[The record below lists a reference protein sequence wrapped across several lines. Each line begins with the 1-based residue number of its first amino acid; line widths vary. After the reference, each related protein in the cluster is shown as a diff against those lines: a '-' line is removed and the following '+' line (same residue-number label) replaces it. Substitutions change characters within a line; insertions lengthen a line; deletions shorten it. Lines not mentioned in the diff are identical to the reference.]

1 MTRINLFH
9 KQDRNTPT
17 SATGSA
23 SPVANSVSWGKTN
36 AVKNVLDAG
45 SPFIFAALLIAC
57 SLTVGCSSNKPEPVS
72 SNHPS
77 MNVSITPV
85 TTPTQIATSTDAPV
99 VPAQQT
105 TQTAAAKPVHRKIVH
120 KAPPT
125 LGYTDKTT
133 GVSFQYPRGYAL
145 KTGDAA
151 AELLSTDPIPM
162 DFTQPGGTTVA
173 TVTWPES
180 MYAKSDLAAAYFDVS
195 VNKTLT
201 VDQCGEFS
209 VPQANPASPGDPAV
223 QATAQVAAP
232 PISKLLIGDMELQ
245 SSEIKSADTK
255 VAGDT
260 EKSSRAETSKYYHVF
275 QNGACYEFALKV
287 ATIGGDSTQAADETK
302 RVNRDEVF
310 RKLEKVLATVKID
323 PVTPEVN
330 AQMKTD
336 VKTDAEAKTDV
347 VPVSPAQ

>member
-1 MTRINLFH
+1 MTRINVFR

-17 SATGSA
+17 SATGSVA
-23 SPVANSVSWGKTN
+23 SSVANPASWGKTN

-57 SLTVGCSSNKPEPVS
+57 SLTAGCSSNKPEPVS
-72 SNHPS
+72 SNNPP
-77 MNVSITPV
+77 MNTPIAPV
-85 TTPTQIATSTDAPV
+85 TTPTEIATSTTAPV
-99 VPAQQT
+99 VPTQQT
-105 TQTAAAKPVHRKIVH
+105 TAKPAHRKIVH
-120 KAPPT
+120 RAPPT
-125 LGYTDKTT
+125 LAYTDKAT

-151 AELLSTDPIPM
+151 TELLATDPIPM

-173 TVTWPES
+173 TVTLPES
-180 MYAKSDLAAAYFDVS
+180 TYPKSDLAAAYFDVS

-201 VDQCGEFS
+201 ADQCGEFS
-209 VPQANPASPGDPAV
+209 VPQVNPASPGDPTV

-245 SSEIKSADTK
+245 SSEINGTETK
-255 VAGDT
+255 VADDT
-260 EKSSRAETSKYYHVF
+260 EKGSREQASKYYHVF

-287 ATIGGDSTQAADETK
+287 ATVGGNSAQPANETK
-302 RVNRDEVF
+302 HVDRDEVF

-323 PVTPEVN
+323 RVTPGLN
-330 AQMKTD
+330 
-336 VKTDAEAKTDV
+336 AEAKTEMKVNAEAKSDV
-347 VPVSPAQ
+347 VPAVSPAQ